1 MKKGLRKAI
10 AEADRI
16 VAESGS
22 YEVPITPASLLVE
35 VVTT

>member
-22 YEVPITPASLLVE
+22 YEVPITSAGLLVE
-35 VVTT
+35 VAST